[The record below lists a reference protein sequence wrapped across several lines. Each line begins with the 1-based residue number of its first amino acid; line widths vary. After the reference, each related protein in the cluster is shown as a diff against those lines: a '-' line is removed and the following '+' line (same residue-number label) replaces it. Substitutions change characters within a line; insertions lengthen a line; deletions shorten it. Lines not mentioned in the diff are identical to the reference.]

1 MQKARG
7 HTVASNIV
15 LPLLVSRRFQ
25 VLFHSGPPV
34 LFTFPSRYWFTIGYR
49 LVFSLRRWSSW
60 IPTGFHVS
68 RGTRGTPRVLQDFV
82 YRAIT
87 VYGRPFHA
95 VLLSIRNPT
104 LGPHNPGITVVT
116 PVWAVPRSLAAT
128 YGISF
133 DFYSYRYL
141 DVSVPCVRLVHLCI
155 QCTMTGHNPCRVSPF
170 GNLRVK
176 ACLAAYRSL
185 SQLTTSFIASRCQG
199 IHHAPLVA

>member
-34 LFTFPSRYWFTIGYR
+34 LFTFPSRYWFTIGHR
-49 LVFSLRRWSSW
+49 LVFSLGRWSSR

-68 RGTRGTPRVLQDFV
+68 RGTRGSPRVRPDFV

-95 VLLSIRNPT
+95 VPLSFHNPT
-104 LGPHNPGITVVT
+104 SGPHNPAYPERYT
-116 PVWAVPRSLAAT
+116 VWASPLSLAAT
-128 YGISF
+128 DGIAFAFLSC
-133 DFYSYRYL
+133 RYL
-141 DVSVPCVRLVHLCI
+141 DVSVPCVRLLYLCI
-155 QCTMTGHNPCRVSPF
+155 QHRMTGYYPGRVAPF
-170 GNLRVK
+170 GNLRII
-176 ACLAAYRSL
+176 AC
-185 SQLTTSFIASRCQG
+185 
-199 IHHAPLVA
+199 

>member
-34 LFTFPSRYWFTIGYR
+34 LFTFPSRYWFTIGHR
-49 LVFSLRRWSSW
+49 LVFSLGRWSSR

-68 RGTRGTPRVLQDFV
+68 RGTQGTPRVLSDFV
-82 YRAIT
+82 YRAVT

-95 VLLSIRNPT
+95 VPLSSNNPT
-104 LGPHNPGITVVT
+104 SGPYNPAYSEKY
-116 PVWAVPRSLAAT
+116 PVWATPRSLAAT
-128 YGISF
+128 DGIIVIFFSCG
-133 DFYSYRYL
+133 YL
-141 DVSVPCVRLVHLCI
+141 DVSVPRVRLMCLCI
-155 QCTMTGHNPCRVSPF
+155 QHMITGYYPGWVPPF

-176 ACLAAYRSL
+176 AC
-185 SQLTTSFIASRCQG
+185 
-199 IHHAPLVA
+199 

>member
-68 RGTRGTPRVLQDFV
+68 RGTRGSPRVLQDFV

-87 VYGRPFHA
+87 VYGRPFHT
-95 VLLSIRNPT
+95 VPLSINNPT
-104 LGPHNPGITVVT
+104 SGPHNPAYSEKYT
-116 PVWAVPRSLAAT
+116 VWASPRSLAAT
-128 YGISF
+128 DGIIIIFFSC
-133 DFYSYRYL
+133 RYL
-141 DVSVPCVRLVHLCI
+141 DVSIPCVRLMHLCI
-155 QCTMTGHNPCRVSPF
+155 ECRITGYYPGWVPPF
-170 GNLRVK
+170 GNLRIK
-176 ACLAAYRSL
+176 AC
-185 SQLTTSFIASRCQG
+185 
-199 IHHAPLVA
+199 

>member
-34 LFTFPSRYWFTIGYR
+34 LFTFPSRYWFTIGHR
-49 LVFSLRRWSSW
+49 LVFSLGRWSSR

-68 RGTRGTPRVLQDFV
+68 RGTQGTPRVVQNFV

-95 VLLSIRNPT
+95 VPLSIIIPRRGPT
-104 LGPHNPGITVVT
+104 T
-116 PVWAVPRSLAAT
+116 PSRQAEMVWASPRSLAAT
-128 YGISF
+128 NGIIVIFFSC
-133 DFYSYRYL
+133 RYL
-141 DVSVPCVRLVHLCI
+141 DVSIPCVRLIHLCI
-155 QCTMTGHNPCRVSPF
+155 QCMIPG
-170 GNLRVK
+170 
-176 ACLAAYRSL
+176 Y
-185 SQLTTSFIASRCQG
+185 
-199 IHHAPLVA
+199 

>member
-68 RGTRGTPRVLQDFV
+68 RGTQGTPRVRQNFV

-87 VYGRPFHA
+87 VYGRPFHT
-95 VLLSIRNPT
+95 VLLSLRNPT
-104 LGPHNPGITVVT
+104 LGPYNPIYSEKYM
-116 PVWAVPRSLAAT
+116 VWAGPLSLAAT
-128 YGISF
+128 YGIIIIFFSC
-133 DFYSYRYL
+133 RYL
-141 DVSVPCVRLVHLCI
+141 DVSIPRVHLIHLCI
-155 QCTMTGHNPCRVSPF
+155 QCMITR
-170 GNLRVK
+170 
-176 ACLAAYRSL
+176 Y
-185 SQLTTSFIASRCQG
+185 
-199 IHHAPLVA
+199 